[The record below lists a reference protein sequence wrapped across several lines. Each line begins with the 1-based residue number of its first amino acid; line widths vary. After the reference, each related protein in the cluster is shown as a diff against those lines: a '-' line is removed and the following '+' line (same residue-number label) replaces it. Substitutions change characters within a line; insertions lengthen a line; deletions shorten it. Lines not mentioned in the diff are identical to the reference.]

1 MVYFKKPIL
10 SMIAVAFFVFV
21 VHIGY
26 VSAQII
32 KCDTSAE
39 KVACQ
44 NALNQV
50 NAELNQ
56 ANAALAT
63 AQAKSSSLTNDIA
76 VLQAKV
82 KAAELDIKAKN
93 LLILTLG
100 NDIASRQ
107 SHIDD
112 LESHINKGKDSLADL
127 MRKMGELDTYS
138 MPEVLLSKSSISGF
152 FTDVDTFQSIQ
163 DGLQRTFYQLQ
174 SDQASTTVEK
184 DSLTKR
190 QNTEIDARYA
200 IQQQQASIQRDQ
212 AEQKQLLSI
221 SKKDE
226 KAYTDLVTAKSA
238 FAAQIKAA
246 LFPLAGGGK
255 AIPFGT
261 AFQYAQVVA
270 QKTGVQPAFL
280 LALLTQETN
289 LGGNVGTCYLGN
301 TSNGSG
307 VNVRTGV
314 PVAKVMNPTRD
325 VPPFISIVKGLGYD
339 PYKAVV
345 SCPQSIG
352 WGGGMGPAQFIAS
365 TWVLFEDRVASVLGI
380 SGTPSPWDP
389 QAAFMAAGIY
399 LSDLGAGSP
408 SYSAQKT
415 AACKYYSG
423 RACGYV
429 SGATSYANSVLSLAY
444 TSSNSVQSK
453 INALQGL
460 R

>member
-1 MVYFKKPIL
+1 MSHFERRIFCTVVITFFIL
-10 SMIAVAFFVFV
+10 
-21 VHIGY
+21 IGRSGT
-26 VSAQII
+26 VSAQIM
-32 KCDTSAE
+32 KCDTPAE

-44 NALNQV
+44 AALDQV
-50 NAELNQ
+50 NAELVQ
-56 ANAALAT
+56 ANKALST

-76 VLQAKV
+76 VLQAKI
-82 KAAELDIKAKN
+82 KAAELNIKAKN

-100 NDIASRQ
+100 NDIASKQ
-107 SHIDD
+107 NHIDD
-112 LESHINKGKDSLADL
+112 LEGHINKGKASLADL
-127 MRKMGELDTYS
+127 MRKMRELDTYS
-138 MPEVLLSKSSISGF
+138 LPEVLLSKLSISDF

-163 DGLQRTFYQLQ
+163 DSLQ
-174 SDQASTTVEK
+174 STFHQLKNDQASTTIEK
-184 DSLTKR
+184 DALTEK
-190 QNTEIDARYA
+190 QNTEIDARYT

-212 AEQKQLLSI
+212 ADQKQLLSI
-221 SKKDE
+221 SKGNE
-226 KAYTDLVTAKSA
+226 KAYANLVTAKSA
-238 FAAQIKAA
+238 LAAQIRAA

-261 AFQYAQVVA
+261 ALQYAQVVA

-301 TSNGSG
+301 ISTGSG
-307 VNVRTGV
+307 INVRTGA
-314 PVAKVMNPTRD
+314 PVSKVMNPTRD
-325 VPPFISIVKGLGYD
+325 VPPFISIVKSLGYD
-339 PYKAVV
+339 PYKATV

-365 TWVLFEDRVASVLGI
+365 TWILFEDRVASSMGI
-380 SGTPSPWDP
+380 TGTPSPWDP

-399 LSDLGAGSP
+399 LSDLGAGSS

-429 SGATSYANSVLSLAY
+429 TGATSYANSVLSLAY
-444 TSSNSVQSK
+444 TSANSVQSK
-453 INALQGL
+453 INAIQGL
-460 R
+460 